1 MTAETIKIAGGL
13 VLDGTGTPAS
23 KKDVLIAGD
32 TIQSMGESISE
43 KGDIII
49 DAAGL
54 YVAPG
59 FIDMHGHSDLT
70 ILGNPLCPE
79 KILQGVT
86 TDVVGNCGVSIAPT
100 TEQTIEIY
108 GRVVVN
114 VMGGDKTPSIPDHAT
129 MFEMLKKQGHSL
141 NIAALVP
148 HGNIRI
154 AAMGIDMTPANK
166 DKLDEMKAMLNQS
179 MSAGAFGMSTGLG
192 YPPGSDITTV
202 ELIELAKV
210 LKDHKGFYASHIR
223 NEARG
228 VIDSVEE
235 AIRIGRE
242 AGVGVEISHLKASLN
257 DRLTPKLLATI
268 QGARNAGA
276 DVTADVYPYTAGATS
291 LGGIVLPGRLLAMKG
306 PELTRT
312 MMDPETRKRVYEE
325 IVPNLLKFVKVNP
338 RFSRI
343 IPRAL
348 VSLGISILA
357 KKVLVTKVGV
367 SKEGVA
373 GKSLEVILKTDL
385 DLANERG
392 TINKAFRLIAREQGD
407 VMVCMFQEDEIKT
420 LIPIL
425 KAPFVMIGTDNIIG
439 HPRTWG
445 CYPRLIGMYV
455 RDKRILPLEEAIR
468 KSTSLPAS
476 RLGLADRGLIRPGYK
491 ADIVTFDLATIKD
504 NATYENWTLPP
515 SGIKHVL
522 VNGQLTAK
530 EGVHLKVKAGVVL
543 KNKK

>member
-1 MTAETIKIAGGL
+1 
-13 VLDGTGTPAS
+13 
-23 KKDVLIAGD
+23 
-32 TIQSMGESISE
+32 
-43 KGDIII
+43 
-49 DAAGL
+49 
-54 YVAPG
+54 
-59 FIDMHGHSDLT
+59 MHSHIDLT
-70 ILGNPLCPE
+70 IIGNPLCAE

-100 TEQTIEIY
+100 VGLSIEY
-108 GRVVVN
+108 CNWVAVN
-114 VMGGDKTPSIPDHAT
+114 IIGGNKTPSIPDHKKL
-129 MFEMLKKQGHSL
+129 FEILEKMGHSL

-148 HGNIRI
+148 HGNIRV
-154 AAMGIDMTPANK
+154 AVMGLDMQVAPR
-166 DKLDEMKAMLNQS
+166 DKLDEMKAMLDCS

-192 YPPGSDITTV
+192 YPPGSDITTT

-210 LKDHKGFYASHIR
+210 LKDHRGFYASHIR

-228 VIDSVEE
+228 VIDAAKE

-242 AGVGVEISHLKASLN
+242 AGVGVEISHLKTSLN
-257 DRLTPKLLATI
+257 DRASPKLLTTI
-268 QGARNAGA
+268 KAARDSGI
-276 DVTADVYPYTAGATS
+276 DVTADAYPYIAGATN
-291 LGGIVLPGRLLAMKG
+291 LGAIILPAWLLAKDG
-306 PELTRT
+306 PEITST
-312 MMDPETRKRVYEE
+312 VKDPAMRQRIYNEALL
-325 IVPNLLKFVKVNP
+325 NLLKFVKVSP
-338 RFSRI
+338 KLKPI
-343 IPRAL
+343 IPKWLVAL
-348 VSLGISILA
+348 AINVLA
-357 KKVLVTKVGV
+357 KKVIVSEVGVTKDL
-367 SKEGVA
+367 A
-373 GKSLEVILKTDL
+373 GKWLKKILKSDNG
-385 DLANERG
+385 LAQEKG
-392 TINKAFRLIAREQGD
+392 LINKILTLLGREQGD